1 MVGVQAKVTYSEL
14 NFNNSYI
21 NLKDFGRVTFTNSSL
36 FSFQGSTIFKSNILL
51 NISKNRKFYNAFQVP
66 KNNRKK
72 FNQIS
77 FTIENNLSEKTTKI
91 SNIII
96 DSKPKKNLAEKI
108 NFIINNSEF
117 SLIEN
122 TSNWIESKSFINE
135 LIKEINAV

>member
-1 MVGVQAKVTYSEL
+1 MIG
-14 NFNNSYI
+14 
-21 NLKDFGRVTFTNSSL
+21 
-36 FSFQGSTIFKSNILL
+36 
-51 NISKNRKFYNAFQVP
+51 
-66 KNNRKK
+66 
-72 FNQIS
+72 
-77 FTIENNLSEKTTKI
+77 LSEKTTKI

-135 LIKEINAV
+135 LIKEINSV

>member
-1 MVGVQAKVTYSEL
+1 MHV
-14 NFNNSYI
+14 NCNSCEC
-21 NLKDFGRVTFTNSSL
+21 
-36 FSFQGSTIFKSNILL
+36 
-51 NISKNRKFYNAFQVP
+51 
-66 KNNRKK
+66 RKK

-135 LIKEINAV
+135 LIKEINSV